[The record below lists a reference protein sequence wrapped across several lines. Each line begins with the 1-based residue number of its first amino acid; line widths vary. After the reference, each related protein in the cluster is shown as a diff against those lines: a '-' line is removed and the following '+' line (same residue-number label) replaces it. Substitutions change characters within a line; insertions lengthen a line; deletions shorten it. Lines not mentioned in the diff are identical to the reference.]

1 MRVRPYLIL
10 PLAAVLALCIYRADV
25 KLAEASAEPA
35 RAAAAVPAAIPAASP
50 APPVVPPPAPAR
62 TGGADLLSV
71 HGNVA
76 LRKRPGG
83 DAVALVGPTTEFG
96 SPRVLSVAARRGA
109 WLGVV
114 TDEQPN
120 GRLAWVKADDRALR
134 GGRTSWSLHAD
145 LSERSVELRRGDRT
159 VKRLSVAVGTSGSPT
174 PPGRYA
180 VTDKIAGTRY
190 GAYYGCCILAL
201 SGHQPN
207 LPKGWPGGDRL
218 AIHGTNNPAG
228 IGKQVSAGCL
238 HAAAADLRLLM
249 KRVPLGTPV
258 FISR

>member
-1 MRVRPYLIL
+1 MRVRPSLIL

-25 KLAEASAEPA
+25 KLAEASAEPV
-35 RAAAAVPAAIPAASP
+35 RAAPAIPAASP
-50 APPVVPPPAPAR
+50 PPPVVPAPAPAR
-62 TGGADLLSV
+62 RRAPDLLSV

-83 DAVALVGPTTEFG
+83 DAVALVGPTTQFG

-120 GRLAWVKADDRALR
+120 GRLAWVRDNDRALR
-134 GGRTSWSLHAD
+134 SGRTSWSLHAD
-145 LSERSVELRRGDRT
+145 ISERSVELRRGPRT

-201 SGHQPN
+201 TGHQTNP
-207 LPKGWPGGDRL
+207 PPGWTGGDRL
-218 AIHGTNNPAG
+218 AIHGTNAPG
-228 IGKQVSAGCL
+228 TIGSAASAGCL
-238 HAAAADLRLLM
+238 RAADADLAVLMRL
-249 KRVPLGTPV
+249 VPLGTPV
-258 FISR
+258 FIRS